1 MVTRS
6 TRRIQTVA
14 RMLTRRPGGRTTR
27 IDPAHTQQSADT
39 TRRDNRPGRSEPAL
53 RRVLFVNQYYW
64 PDHASTAQHL
74 ADLAE
79 SLAAQGYECHV
90 LCGMGQYRTGVA
102 QLPAYEVHNGV
113 HVHRVK
119 VSAFGRRTTLH
130 RMCDYLSYYAQATR
144 KALFMQ
150 RFDLV
155 VTLTTPPLI
164 GLVGTMLKMIKGS
177 RQIFWSMDLHPDAS
191 VALGRMKPTNLA
203 VKALNRVGNL
213 IYRRADRVVVLGPYM
228 ADRILAK
235 GVRPERV
242 REVPVWS
249 RREEIYPR
257 ARQGHPLRA
266 ELGLT
271 DQFVVMYSG
280 NLGLAHQFDDI
291 IQAAENL
298 QTRDDVTFL
307 FVGGG
312 PRLKEV
318 KAAVEARGLA
328 NVQFMDYFPRE
339 SLHLSLSVADAH
351 LITMRDCMTGIV
363 VPGKL
368 YGAMASGRPTIF
380 VGPQYCESADAI
392 RESDCGRTIDTG
404 DVAGLTDAIRQ
415 LADRP
420 ALAAELG
427 QNGRRGFLRNFESRL
442 CCQLWAELVGELM
455 GAPVPADPA
464 TNAVPLSP
472 EPAVAVLEVAA

>member
-1 MVTRS
+1 MVTQS

-14 RMLTRRPGGRTTR
+14 RMLTRRSGGRTTR
-27 IDPAHTQQSADT
+27 IDSAHSSRPTSTPPAAPPQ
-39 TRRDNRPGRSEPAL
+39 N

-79 SLAAQGYECHV
+79 SLAEQGYECHV

-144 KALFMQ
+144 KALFMK

-164 GLVGTMLKMIKGS
+164 GLVGTLLKMLKGS

-257 ARQGHPLRA
+257 ARQGHPLRQ
-266 ELGLT
+266 ELGLA

-280 NLGLAHQFDDI
+280 NLGLAHQFDEV

-298 QTRDDVTFL
+298 QGREDVTFL
-307 FVGGG
+307 FVGDG

-318 KAAVEARGLA
+318 KAAAQARGLA
-328 NVQFMDYFPRE
+328 NVRFMDYFPRQ
-339 SLHLSLSVADAH
+339 SLHLSLSVADVH

-368 YGAMASGRPTIF
+368 YGAMASGRPTVF
-380 VGPQYCESADAI
+380 VGPEYCESADAI
-392 RESDCGRTIDTG
+392 RESECGRTIATG
-404 DVAGLTDAIRQ
+404 DAQGLTESIRH
-415 LADRP
+415 LADNP
-420 ALAAELG
+420 EIAAELG
-427 QNGRRGFLRNFESRL
+427 QNGRRAFLRNFESRL
-442 CCQLWAELVGELM
+442 CCQRWAELVGELM
-455 GAPVPADPA
+455 GSPVPAKDPA
-464 TNAVPLSP
+464 TAAPVTL
-472 EPAVAVLEVAA
+472 EPSIAALEVAA